1 MYQTISLRFMVA
13 SSKIGKDG
21 KASLLLSIIV
31 NKKRVSIQLQ
41 KKLKPNE
48 FNHKTQISSIKD
60 VNDYI
65 SIVKS
70 RIMGIQT
77 NLFAQSIPLTAQK
90 IKDVYNGVQLEKSWG
105 LIELYTKHNSDL
117 KKMIGVT
124 IGKNTH
130 DKHEFLL
137 NYLKTYMKNIDRTIE
152 DLNTSFINGF
162 YAYLRHDIK
171 QQHNTAIGYMK
182 KLRMIFNIALNDNLI
197 VKSPFAGIK
206 YSLEPVTPTFLTEE
220 EITKIWK
227 KKIDIKRL
235 DQVRDIFIFCC
246 LTGLAYIDCFNLSS
260 EQIFKDD
267 QDNYYIK
274 RKRQKTKVMATIPL
288 NHIALSILEKYNQK
302 LPVLTNQKMN
312 SYLKEIQDICN
323 IKKNLTCHVSRHS
336 AAVLLL
342 NHGVNLNTV
351 SKVLG
356 HSNVTMTQHYA
367 KLLDKTIINEI
378 KGIKLLENTLD

>member
-13 SSKIGKDG
+13 SSKAGRDG
-21 KASLLLSIIV
+21 SAPLLMSIIV
-31 NKKRVSIQLQ
+31 NSKRVCIQLQ
-41 KKLKPNE
+41 KKLRPTE
-48 FNHKTQISSIKD
+48 FNNKTQLSSIGD
-60 VNDYI
+60 INNYI
-65 SIVKS
+65 NVVRS
-70 RIMGIQT
+70 RIMEIQT
-77 NLFAQSIPLTAQK
+77 DLFAQKIPITPQK
-90 IKDVYNGVQLEKSWG
+90 IKDVFNGIQSNKQWG
-105 LIELYTKHNSDL
+105 LIELYEQHNSDL

-130 DKHEFLL
+130 DKHQFLI
-137 NYLKTYMKNIDRTIE
+137 NYLKNYMKNNDRPNE

-182 KLRMIFNIALNDNLI
+182 KLRMIFNQALNDNLI
-197 VKSPFAGIK
+197 IKSPFAGIK
-206 YSLEPVTPTFLTEE
+206 YSLDTVTPTFLTEE
-220 EITKIWK
+220 EISKIWK

-235 DQVRDIFIFCC
+235 DQVRDIFVFCC
-246 LTGLAYIDCFNLSS
+246 MTGLAYIDCFNLTQD
-260 EQIFKDD
+260 QIFKDE
-267 QDNYYIK
+267 QGVMYIK

-288 NHIALSILEKYNQK
+288 NDISLPILEKYNFK

-312 SYLKEIQDICN
+312 SYLKEIQDICGL
-323 IKKNLTCHVSRHS
+323 KKNLTFHVSRHS

-378 KGIKLLENTLD
+378 KGIKLLSND

>member
-31 NKKRVSIQLQ
+31 NKKRVSVQLQ
-41 KKLKPNE
+41 KKLRPTE
-48 FNHKTQISSIKD
+48 FNHKTQISTIQD

-65 SIVKS
+65 SIVRS

-77 NLFAQSIPLTAQK
+77 NLFAQSIPITAQK

-105 LIELYTKHNSDL
+105 LIELYIKHNNDL
-117 KKMIGVT
+117 KKMIGIT

-137 NYLKTYMKNIDRTIE
+137 NYLKMYMKNVDRPIE

-162 YAYLRHDIK
+162 YAYLRYDIK
-171 QQHNTAIGYMK
+171 QQHNTSIGYMK

-197 VKSPFAGIK
+197 NKNPFAGIK

-220 EITKIWK
+220 EITRIWK
-227 KKIDIKRL
+227 KKIEIIRL

-246 LTGLAYIDCFNLSS
+246 MTGLAYIDCFNLTY
-260 EQIFKDD
+260 EQLLKDD
-267 QDNYYIK
+267 QGDFYIK

-288 NHIALSILEKYNQK
+288 NDIALSILKKYDYK

-312 SYLKEIQDICN
+312 AYLKEIQDICN
-323 IKKNLTCHVSRHS
+323 LKKNLTCHVSRHS

-342 NHGVNLNTV
+342 NHGVTLNTV

-356 HSNVTMTQHYA
+356 HSNITMTQHYA

-378 KGIKLLENTLD
+378 KGVKLLSND

>member
-1 MYQTISLRFMVA
+1 MYQTFSLRFMVA
-13 SSKIGKDG
+13 SSKKGKDG
-21 KASLLLSIIV
+21 LAPLMLNVIV
-31 NKKRVSIQLQ
+31 NSSRVCIQLKKR
-41 KKLKPNE
+41 LKPSE
-48 FNHKTQISSIKD
+48 FDNNTQLSTIGD
-60 VNDYI
+60 VNNYI
-65 SIVKS
+65 NVVRS
-70 RIMGIQT
+70 RIMEIQT
-77 NLFAQSIPLTAQK
+77 DLFAQKITITAQK
-90 IKDVYNGVQLEKSWG
+90 IKDVFNGIQTNKQWG
-105 LIELYTKHNSDL
+105 LIELYEQHNSDL

-130 DKHEFLL
+130 DKHQFLI
-137 NYLKTYMKNIDRTIE
+137 NYLKNYMKNIDRPIE

-182 KLRMIFNIALNDNLI
+182 KLRMIFNMALNDNLI
-197 VKSPFAGIK
+197 IKSPFAGIK
-206 YSLEPVTPTFLTEE
+206 YSLETVTPTFLTEE
-220 EITKIWK
+220 EISKIWK

-235 DQVRDIFIFCC
+235 DQVRDIFVFCC
-246 LTGLAYIDCFNLSS
+246 MTGLAYIDCFNLTQD
-260 EQIFKDD
+260 QIFKDE
-267 QDNYYIK
+267 QGVMYIK

-288 NHIALSILEKYNQK
+288 NNISLSILEKYNFK

-312 SYLKEIQDICN
+312 SYLKEIQDICGL
-323 IKKNLTCHVSRHS
+323 KKNLTCHVSRHS

-378 KGIKLLENTLD
+378 KGIKFFDNE

>member
-1 MYQTISLRFMVA
+1 MVA

>member
-13 SSKIGKDG
+13 SSKAGRDG
-21 KASLLLSIIV
+21 SAPLLMSIIV
-31 NKKRVSIQLQ
+31 NSKRVCIQLQ
-41 KKLKPNE
+41 KKLRPTE
-48 FNHKTQISSIKD
+48 FNNKTQLSSIGD
-60 VNDYI
+60 INNYI
-65 SIVKS
+65 NVVRS
-70 RIMGIQT
+70 RIMEIQT
-77 NLFAQSIPLTAQK
+77 DLFAQKIPITAQK
-90 IKDVYNGVQLEKSWG
+90 IKDVFNGIQSNKQWG
-105 LIELYTKHNSDL
+105 LIELYEQHNSDL

-137 NYLKTYMKNIDRTIE
+137 NYLKTYMKNIDRPIE
-152 DLNTSFINGF
+152 DLNTSFVNGF
-162 YAYLRHDIK
+162 YAFLRHDIK

-197 VKSPFAGIK
+197 AKSPFTGIK

-220 EITKIWK
+220 EIFKIWK
-227 KKIDIKRL
+227 KEIDIKRL
-235 DQVRDIFIFCC
+235 EQVRDIFVFCC
-246 LTGLAYIDCFNLSS
+246 MTGLAYIDCFNLTP
-260 EQIFKDD
+260 EQILKDD
-267 QDNYYIK
+267 QGNFYIK

-288 NHIALSILEKYNQK
+288 NDISLSILEKYKFK

-312 SYLKEIQDICN
+312 SYLKEIQDICGL
-323 IKKNLTCHVSRHS
+323 KKNLTCHVSRHS

-378 KGIKLLENTLD
+378 KGIKFFDNE

>member
-13 SSKIGKDG
+13 SSKMGKDG

-31 NKKRVSIQLQ
+31 NKMRVSIQLQ
-41 KKLKPNE
+41 KKLKPTE
-48 FNHKTQISSIKD
+48 FNNKTQISSIND

-77 NLFAQSIPLTAQK
+77 NLFAQSIPISAQK

-105 LIELYTKHNSDL
+105 LIELYTRHNLDL

-137 NYLKTYMKNIDRTIE
+137 NYLKSYMKNIDRPIV
-152 DLNTSFINGF
+152 DLNTSFVNGF
-162 YAYLRHDIK
+162 YAYLRHDIR

-197 VKSPFAGIK
+197 TKSPFAGIK

-227 KKIDIKRL
+227 KEIDIKRL

-246 LTGLAYIDCFNLSS
+246 LTGLAYIDCFNLTA
-260 EQIFKDD
+260 EQILKDEQGD
-267 QDNYYIK
+267 FYIK

-288 NHIALSILEKYNQK
+288 NDIALSILKKYDYK
-302 LPVLTNQKMN
+302 LPVLSNQKMN
-312 SYLKEIQDICN
+312 SYLKEIQDICGL
-323 IKKNLTCHVSRHS
+323 KKNLTCHVSRHS

-378 KGIKLLENTLD
+378 KGIKLLSVN

>member
-1 MYQTISLRFMVA
+1 MYQTFSLRFMVA
-13 SSKIGKDG
+13 TSKKGKDG
-21 KASLLLSIIV
+21 LAPLMLNVIV
-31 NKKRVSIQLQ
+31 NSTRVCIQLKKR
-41 KKLKPNE
+41 LKPSE
-48 FNHKTQISSIKD
+48 FNNSTQLSTDND
-60 VNDYI
+60 VNNYI
-65 SIVKS
+65 YIVKT
-70 RIMGIQT
+70 RIMEIQT
-77 NLFAQSIPLTAQK
+77 DFFAQKITITAQK
-90 IKDVYNGVQLEKSWG
+90 IKDVFNGIQTNKQWG
-105 LIELYTKHNSDL
+105 LIELYKQHNSEL

-137 NYLKTYMKNIDRTIE
+137 NYLRTYMKNIDRPIE

-162 YAYLRHDIK
+162 YAYLRHDVK

-182 KLRMIFNIALNDNLI
+182 KLRTIFNIALNDNLI
-197 VKSPFAGIK
+197 IKSPFAGIK

-227 KKIDIKRL
+227 KEIDIKRL

-246 LTGLAYIDCFNLSS
+246 LTGLAYIDCFNLTS

-288 NHIALSILEKYNQK
+288 NHIALSILEKYNNK

-312 SYLKEIQDICN
+312 SYLKEIQDICSL
-323 IKKNLTCHVSRHS
+323 KKNLTCHVSRHS

-378 KGIKLLENTLD
+378 KDIKLLENSNE

>member
-13 SSKIGKDG
+13 SSKAGRDG
-21 KASLLLSIIV
+21 SAPLLMSIIV
-31 NKKRVSIQLQ
+31 NSKRVCIQLQ
-41 KKLKPNE
+41 KKLRPTE
-48 FNHKTQISSIKD
+48 FNNKTQLSSIGD
-60 VNDYI
+60 INNYI
-65 SIVKS
+65 NVVRS
-70 RIMGIQT
+70 RIMEIQT
-77 NLFAQSIPLTAQK
+77 DLFAQKIPITAQK
-90 IKDVYNGVQLEKSWG
+90 IKDVFNGIQSNKQWG
-105 LIELYTKHNSDL
+105 LIELYEQHNSDL

-137 NYLKTYMKNIDRTIE
+137 NYLKTYMKNIDRPIE
-152 DLNTSFINGF
+152 DLNTSFVNGF
-162 YAYLRHDIK
+162 YAFLRHDIK

-197 VKSPFAGIK
+197 AKSPFTGIK

-220 EITKIWK
+220 EISKIWK
-227 KKIDIKRL
+227 KEIDIKRL
-235 DQVRDIFIFCC
+235 EQVRDIFVFCC
-246 LTGLAYIDCFNLSS
+246 MTGLAYIDCFNLTP
-260 EQIFKDD
+260 EQILKDD
-267 QDNYYIK
+267 QGNFYIK

-288 NHIALSILEKYNQK
+288 NDISLSILEKYKFK

-312 SYLKEIQDICN
+312 SYLKEIQDICGL
-323 IKKNLTCHVSRHS
+323 KKNLTCHVSRHS

-378 KGIKLLENTLD
+378 KGIKFFDNE

>member
-13 SSKIGKDG
+13 SSKAGRDG
-21 KASLLLSIIV
+21 SAPLLMSIIV
-31 NKKRVSIQLQ
+31 NSKRVCIQLQ
-41 KKLKPNE
+41 KKLRPTE
-48 FNHKTQISSIKD
+48 FNNKTQLSSIGD
-60 VNDYI
+60 INNYI
-65 SIVKS
+65 NVVRS
-70 RIMGIQT
+70 RIMEIQT
-77 NLFAQSIPLTAQK
+77 DLFAQKIPITAQK
-90 IKDVYNGVQLEKSWG
+90 IKDVFNGIQSNKQWG
-105 LIELYTKHNSDL
+105 LIELYEQHNSDL

-137 NYLKTYMKNIDRTIE
+137 NYLKTYMKNIDRPIE
-152 DLNTSFINGF
+152 DLNTSFVNGF
-162 YAYLRHDIK
+162 YAFLRRDIK

-197 VKSPFAGIK
+197 NKSPFAGIK
-206 YSLEPVTPTFLTEE
+206 YSLEPVTPVFLTED
-220 EITKIWK
+220 EISKIWK

-235 DQVRDIFIFCC
+235 EQVRDIFIFCC
-246 LTGLAYIDCFNLSS
+246 MTGLAYIDCYNLTH
-260 EQIFKDD
+260 EQILKDD
-267 QDNYYIK
+267 QGDFYIK

-288 NHIALSILEKYNQK
+288 NDISLSILEKYKFK

-312 SYLKEIQDICN
+312 SYLKEIQDICGL
-323 IKKNLTCHVSRHS
+323 KKNLTCHVSRHS

-378 KGIKLLENTLD
+378 KGVKLMADC